1 MARIG
6 IGPSTTKPLGSKDGA
21 GHLYR
26 WPALL
31 YDDVM
36 KKPKKQKIKGTPG
49 NYVLNQKFM
58 RFEDRRTKRNRT
70 RREQDRRAIGD
81 YSLA

>member
-1 MARIG
+1 M
-6 IGPSTTKPLGSKDGA
+6 
-21 GHLYR
+21 
-26 WPALL
+26 
-31 YDDVM
+31 
-36 KKPKKQKIKGTPG
+36 KKQKPRVKGTPG

-70 RREQDRRAIGD
+70 RSEKNRRAIQD